1 MTVEVVFGSSYIG
14 TDWAFEFFLEVT
26 KHFDEIVGTTIRE
39 FLTETGTDHVESVE
53 SLAVILAD
61 S

>member
-26 KHFDEIVGTTIRE
+26 KHFDEIVGPAVRV
-39 FLTETGTDHVESVE
+39 FLTETGADHVESV
-53 SLAVILAD
+53 
-61 S
+61 